1 MYTRTNWFF
10 MRIVYVLCL
19 LGFGLTLQGCIFPP
33 PPPPPPNPP
42 LKTTQHALV
51 VGINKYRHVGKVLN
65 ASGNVLTNLSGT
77 VNDAL
82 LLAEALR
89 RANVKLP
96 NERILLNEQ
105 ATRSA
110 FLQAWRNMIKQAQPG
125 DTLIVTFSGHGG
137 QELDTWPLDEN
148 KDCRENDDE
157 CEERDETL
165 LFHDF
170 YFDKQQLSSQGRLID
185 DELRS
190 LLEKASAYKIVF
202 VIDACHSAGMMKGAQ
217 GQGQGQVRTAGFFKG
232 KRGVVEHAKTEIPSL
247 PSPQADEAPLPEHVT
262 LITAVHIDNRLVSE
276 TSFNGK
282 KHGAL
287 SWFFDKALRGQ
298 ADGNK
303 NGYLERDELENFL
316 VKRVKDHM
324 EMIYPQVP
332 KILPRG
338 DNVAVLKLGNIS
350 ESPEPSLKPNLP
362 DIAIRVKNG
371 VAPQNLKYVRFIN
384 SEESFDLLFI
394 IKTQQTQVFNE
405 FNEQVATLPLPSDA
419 PHLWQRVINKERLLR
434 VLRTQ
439 FDMRLQPVSI
449 TLREGDG
456 LHKQGEVL
464 HFDIAPGNTQ
474 EGLNA
479 LTLFNL
485 ASDGELQ
492 VLYPWPNSGD
502 PLKVEKFPYTIPP
515 LEVKLPFGKDNLVVL
530 LCSQPTEGLHDLLA
544 DSQPNIPEPEKIL
557 AQLHKD
563 NNRCQVG
570 QYAFFSSE

>member
-1 MYTRTNWFF
+1 
-10 MRIVYVLCL
+10 
-19 LGFGLTLQGCIFPP
+19 
-33 PPPPPPNPP
+33 
-42 LKTTQHALV
+42 
-51 VGINKYRHVGKVLN
+51 
-65 ASGNVLTNLSGT
+65 
-77 VNDAL
+77 
-82 LLAEALR
+82 
-89 RANVKLP
+89 
-96 NERILLNEQ
+96 
-105 ATRSA
+105 
-110 FLQAWRNMIKQAQPG
+110 
-125 DTLIVTFSGHGG
+125 
-137 QELDTWPLDEN
+137 
-148 KDCRENDDE
+148 
-157 CEERDETL
+157 
-165 LFHDF
+165 
-170 YFDKQQLSSQGRLID
+170 
-185 DELRS
+185 
-190 LLEKASAYKIVF
+190 
-202 VIDACHSAGMMKGAQ
+202 
-217 GQGQGQVRTAGFFKG
+217 
-232 KRGVVEHAKTEIPSL
+232 
-247 PSPQADEAPLPEHVT
+247 
-262 LITAVHIDNRLVSE
+262 
-276 TSFNGK
+276 
-282 KHGAL
+282 
-287 SWFFDKALRGQ
+287 
-298 ADGNK
+298 
-303 NGYLERDELENFL
+303 
-316 VKRVKDHM
+316 
-324 EMIYPQVP
+324 
-332 KILPRG
+332 
-338 DNVAVLKLGNIS
+338 VLKLGNIS

-492 VLYPWPNSGD
+492 VLYPWPNSA
-502 PLKVEKFPYTIPP
+502 
-515 LEVKLPFGKDNLVVL
+515 FGKDNLVVL